1 MCCLRPVHPCFFR
14 QPPGWTDCSPWAA
27 SERYI
32 FACATSMRR
41 RRRRKQ
47 PDGPALPVVQCKPAK
62 LVMHRSETSPAGSG
76 GSTAGRAL
84 DPAGGG
90 NGRPAQIRLPR
101 ASRLAAAGQGAR
113 LAGPPDPPGHLEPEF
128 SGLNLHYVPPAG
140 PAGPPARK
148 LHPPG
153 GEAGR
158 TCRRPRPRRARRDKI
173 RLAGWRETRR
183 LAGSVSL
190 KCHCIACGCGV
201 RAGFHA
207 SLPSPRPEIDVWFQ
221 NPDRWGEPSPR
232 LKT

>member
-14 QPPGWTDCSPWAA
+14 QPRPWAA
-27 SERYI
+27 SGRYI
-32 FACATSMRR
+32 FACVTSMRR

-47 PDGPALPVVQCKPAK
+47 PNGPALPVVQCKPAK
-62 LVMHRSETSPAGSG
+62 LVMHRSETSPAGRG
-76 GSTAGRAL
+76 V

-101 ASRLAAAGQGAR
+101 ASRLAAAGRGGR

-173 RLAGWRETRR
+173 RLAGWRYAQT
-183 LAGSVSL
+183 VS
-190 KCHCIACGCGV
+190 
-201 RAGFHA
+201 
-207 SLPSPRPEIDVWFQ
+207 ID
-221 NPDRWGEPSPR
+221 R
-232 LKT
+232 

>member
-1 MCCLRPVHPCFFR
+1 
-14 QPPGWTDCSPWAA
+14 
-27 SERYI
+27 
-32 FACATSMRR
+32 MRR

-207 SLPSPRPEIDVWFQ
+207 SLPLPASRDRRVI
-221 NPDRWGEPSPR
+221 PDRREVESYFLSRAIPR
-232 LKT
+232 LITIIYLLLAPWPCRTGMVLGGLGRGGYDGRTGP

>member
-14 QPPGWTDCSPWAA
+14 QPRPWAA

-62 LVMHRSETSPAGSG
+62 LVMHRSETMYQP
-76 GSTAGRAL
+76 GRAL

-190 KCHCIACGCGV
+190 VIASHAG
-201 RAGFHA
+201 AGFVRG
-207 SLPSPRPEIDVWFQ
+207 SMPPSPSPRPEIDVCLS
-221 NPDRWGEPSPR
+221 SPVIGFASCPVPV
-232 LKT
+232 